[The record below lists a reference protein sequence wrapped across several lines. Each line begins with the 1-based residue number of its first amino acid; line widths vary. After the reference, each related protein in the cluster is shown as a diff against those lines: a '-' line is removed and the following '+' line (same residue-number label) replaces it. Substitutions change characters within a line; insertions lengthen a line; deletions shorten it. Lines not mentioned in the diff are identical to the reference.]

1 MPISGYSPDEAFSNT
16 MAAGSAAPLQVESTP
31 NMPIYNNQR
40 VMQAS
45 NTGTASRKGKKF
57 SKVLVESKSYT
68 KGARESKQ
76 KQYIND

>member
-1 MPISGYSPDEAFSNT
+1 MSGYSPDEAFSNT
-16 MAAGSAAPLQVESTP
+16 MNAGSALQVESTP

-40 VMQAS
+40 IMPAS

-76 KQYIND
+76 K